1 MTNGFPTT
9 GAIPMINGVR
19 MTKALSSAAARVVA
33 ASLAIALLAA
43 CGGTSTANTPTPSAA
58 SSAAASAAGAS
69 AGTKVGVTEKEFSI
83 TLDRT
88 SFSPGTYSFAIQN
101 QGRYAHNLKI
111 SGPGVTSAGSSVMA
125 GGQSGSLTVTLQKGT
140 YQLWCGVPGHKDK
153 GMLTSITVA

>member
-1 MTNGFPTT
+1 MTNS
-9 GAIPMINGVR
+9 VR
-19 MTKALSSAAARVVA
+19 MTKALSSTAARVVT

-58 SSAAASAAGAS
+58 SSPSAV
-69 AGTKVGVTEKEFSI
+69 GTKVGVTEKEFSI

-88 SFSPGTYSFAIQN
+88 SFSPGKYSFAIQN
-101 QGRYAHNLKI
+101 QGKYPHNLKI
-111 SGPGVTSAGSSVMA
+111 SGPGVTSAGSSVMT

-153 GMLTSITVA
+153 GMATTITVA

>member
-9 GAIPMINGVR
+9 GATPMTSGVR
-19 MTKALSSAAARVVA
+19 MTKVLSGTAARVVT

-43 CGGTSTANTPTPSAA
+43 CGGTSTAKSPTPTAA
-58 SSAAASAAGAS
+58 SSPSAV
-69 AGTKVGVTEKEFSI
+69 GTKVGVTEKEFSI

-111 SGPGVTSAGSSVMA
+111 SGPGVTSTGSSVMA

-153 GMLTSITVA
+153 GMVTTITVG